1 LDLLP
6 EITAQL
12 ERIAA
17 AGIRFLP
24 TPQLA
29 HHFVFE
35 RDGFVLLVENKAGRF
50 GSVGSPGLLTERGF
64 APLVEKN
71 GRKVFVSKD
80 YEREATPEEA
90 QRINKF
96 FTDLKAVLS

>member
-1 LDLLP
+1 MDLHP
-6 EITAQL
+6 DIIIQL

-24 TPQLA
+24 TPQLS

-35 RDGFVLLVENKAGRF
+35 RDGFVLLVENKEGRF
-50 GSVGSPGLLTERGF
+50 GSVGSPGLLTTRGF

-71 GRKVFVSKD
+71 GRKVFVAKD
-80 YEREATPEEA
+80 YEQEATPEQA
-90 QRINKF
+90 LAINQF
-96 FTDLKAVLS
+96 FTELKAVLS